1 MTFLQPNILWAL
13 PLVLVPVI
21 IHLIN
26 RLRHKPQPWA
36 AMMFLVAASQASTSH
51 AKLRQLLV
59 LLFRVL
65 AVFALILF
73 LSRPLAGGWLGW
85 AMAAAPDVI
94 LLVLDR
100 SASMETKP
108 GDGQPTR
115 REQALRLFAEG
126 AKPFERT
133 SRLVLLDSATRGVQ
147 EVASAENLREIS
159 AASASDTAADFPA
172 MLQTALDWIART
184 KPGTVEVWLASDLQR
199 SNWQPESERWTA
211 LAAQF
216 AALPQGAR
224 LRLLALN
231 QQGTANNTA
240 VSVAELNR
248 RAGAQA
254 TELDLVLQFD
264 RNTAAPAK
272 VPLTL
277 TLDGRVS
284 TIEVPLEGAET
295 RYRHRLVLDSATAA
309 GWGKVELPAD
319 ANRRDN
325 TAFFVYGP
333 PPALRTVV
341 VAADGASGKFLKFA
355 AAPVL
360 ADTNRVA
367 EIFAPERFGNVA
379 LPETALVLWHAP
391 LPTGAV
397 VEKLRL
403 FAEAGGAVLFFAA
416 GEAGRFENSGFGQL
430 ESAAE
435 DKPWAI
441 TKWDEKEGPLARTEE
456 GLNLPLAELVI
467 AKRQAITGEPGA
479 VALFNDGGPWLTRR
493 NVGKGQMLFCA
504 TALAPEWS
512 SFAEGTV
519 LVPLVQRLLLAGSR
533 RFTESALLACGETVF
548 GAGES
553 WTPVDAA
560 SPKDLRLEAGVYRS
574 GARLVAVN
582 RPARESDAEVLESE
596 RARQLFG
603 KISVHLFDEAR
614 QGSAGLQ
621 SELWRFFLLAMGA
634 FLLLEAILILPP
646 KNPATTAAT
655 TTPEARTA

>member
-13 PLVLVPVI
+13 PLVLVPVV

-36 AMMFLVAASQASTSH
+36 AMMFLVAASRASTSH
-51 AKLRQLLV
+51 AKLRQWLV

-65 AVFALILF
+65 AVLALILF

-133 SRLVLLDSATRGVQ
+133 SRLVLLDSASRGAQ
-147 EVASAENLREIS
+147 EVASAESLTQVTS
-159 AASASDTAADFPA
+159 ALASDTAADLPA

-184 KPGTVEVWLASDLQR
+184 KPGTVEIWLASDLQR
-199 SNWQPESERWTA
+199 SNWQPDSERWAA

-231 QQGTANNTA
+231 QAGTANNIA

-254 TELDLVLQFD
+254 AELDLVLQFE
-264 RNTAAPAK
+264 RNTATPAK
-272 VPLTL
+272 VPLAI

-284 TIEVPLEGAET
+284 TIEVTLEGQEA
-295 RYRHRLVLDSATAA
+295 RYRHRLVLDGPTAS
-309 GWGKVELPAD
+309 GWGKVELPPD
-319 ANRRDN
+319 ANGRDN
-325 TAFFVYGP
+325 TAYFVFGP
-333 PPALRTVV
+333 PPPLRTVV
-341 VAADGASGKFLKFA
+341 VAADGASGRFLKFA
-355 AAPVL
+355 AAPLL

-367 EIFAPERFGNVA
+367 ELVTPEKFANVS

-391 LPTGAV
+391 LPAGGV

-416 GEAGRFENSGFGQL
+416 GEAGRFESSGFGTV
-430 ESAAE
+430 ETAAE

-456 GLNLPLAELVI
+456 GLNLPLADLVI

-479 VALFNDGGPWLTRR
+479 VAMFGDGGAWLTRR

-504 TALAPEWS
+504 TALSPEWS
-512 SFAEGTV
+512 SLSEGTV
-519 LVPLVQRLLLAGSR
+519 LVPLVQRLLLAGGR
-533 RFTESALLACGETVF
+533 RFTESALLACGETTF
-548 GAGES
+548 GEGEG
-553 WTPVDAA
+553 WTTVDAA
-560 SPKDLRLEAGVYRS
+560 AAKDIRLEAGVYRL
-574 GARLVAVN
+574 GPRLVAVN

-596 RARQLFG
+596 KARQLFG
-603 KISVHLFDEAR
+603 KISVRLFDEAR
-614 QGSAGLQ
+614 QGKAGLQ
-621 SELWRFFLLAMGA
+621 SELWRFFLLAMGG
-634 FLLLEAILILPP
+634 FLLLEAALILPP
-646 KNPATTAAT
+646 KTRETAAGAG
-655 TTPEARTA
+655 PEVRTA

>member
-1 MTFLQPNILWAL
+1 MTFLQPNLLWAL
-13 PLVLVPVI
+13 PLVLVPVV

-36 AMMFLVAASQASTSH
+36 AMMFLVAASRASTSH
-51 AKLRQLLV
+51 AKLRQWLV

-65 AVFALILF
+65 AVLALVLF

-133 SRLVLLDSATRGVQ
+133 SRLVLLDSASRGAQ
-147 EVASAENLREIS
+147 EVASAESLTQVTS
-159 AASASDTAADFPA
+159 ALASDTAADLPA

-184 KPGTVEVWLASDLQR
+184 KPGTVEIWLASDLQR
-199 SNWQPESERWTA
+199 SNWQPDSERWAA

-231 QQGTANNTA
+231 QAGTANNIA

-254 TELDLVLQFD
+254 AELDLVLQFE
-264 RNTAAPAK
+264 RNTATPAK
-272 VPLTL
+272 VPLAI

-284 TIEVPLEGAET
+284 TIEVTLEGQEA
-295 RYRHRLVLDSATAA
+295 RYRHRLVLDSPTAS
-309 GWGKVELPAD
+309 GWGKVELPPD
-319 ANRRDN
+319 ANGRDN
-325 TAFFVYGP
+325 TAYFVFGL

-341 VAADGASGKFLKFA
+341 VAADGASGRFLKFA
-355 AAPVL
+355 AAPLL

-367 EIFAPERFGNVA
+367 ELVTPEKFANGS

-391 LPTGAV
+391 LPTGGV

-416 GEAGRFENSGFGQL
+416 GEAGRFENSGFGQV
-430 ESAAE
+430 ETAAE

-456 GLNLPLAELVI
+456 GLNLPLADLLI
-467 AKRQAITGEPGA
+467 AKRQAVTGEPGA
-479 VALFNDGGPWLTRR
+479 VAMFGDGGAWLTRR

-504 TALAPEWS
+504 TALSPEWS
-512 SFAEGTV
+512 SLSEGTV
-519 LVPLVQRLLLAGSR
+519 LVPLVQRLLLAGGR
-533 RFTESALLACGETVF
+533 RFTESALLACGETTF
-548 GAGES
+548 GVGEA
-553 WTPVDAA
+553 WTTVDAA
-560 SPKDLRLEAGVYRS
+560 AAKDIRLEAGVYRL
-574 GARLVAVN
+574 GPRLVAVN

-596 RARQLFG
+596 KARQLFG
-603 KISVHLFDEAR
+603 KISVRLFDEAR
-614 QGSAGLQ
+614 QGKAGLQ
-621 SELWRFFLLAMGA
+621 SELWRFFLLAMGG
-634 FLLLEAILILPP
+634 FLLLEAALILPP
-646 KNPATTAAT
+646 KTREPAAGAG
-655 TTPEARTA
+655 PEVRTA

>member
-13 PLVLVPVI
+13 PLVLVPVV

-36 AMMFLVAASQASTSH
+36 AMMFLVAASRASTSH
-51 AKLRQLLV
+51 AKLRQWLV

-65 AVFALILF
+65 AVLALILF

-133 SRLVLLDSATRGVQ
+133 SRLVLLDSASRGAQ
-147 EVASAENLREIS
+147 EVASAESLTQVTS
-159 AASASDTAADFPA
+159 ALASDTAADLPA

-184 KPGTVEVWLASDLQR
+184 KPGTVEIWLASDLQR
-199 SNWQPESERWTA
+199 SNWQPDSERWAA

-231 QQGTANNTA
+231 QTGTANNIA

-254 TELDLVLQFD
+254 AELDLVLQFE
-264 RNTAAPAK
+264 RNTATPAK
-272 VPLTL
+272 VPLAI

-284 TIEVPLEGAET
+284 TIEVTLEGQEA
-295 RYRHRLVLDSATAA
+295 RYRHRLVLDSPTAS
-309 GWGKVELPAD
+309 GWGKVELPPD
-319 ANRRDN
+319 ANGRDN
-325 TAFFVYGP
+325 TAYFVFGP

-341 VAADGASGKFLKFA
+341 VAADNASGRFLKFA
-355 AAPVL
+355 AAPLL

-367 EIFAPERFGNVA
+367 ELVTPEKFANVS

-391 LPTGAV
+391 LPAGGV

-403 FAEAGGAVLFFAA
+403 FAEAGGAVLFFAG
-416 GEAGRFENSGFGQL
+416 GEAGRFESSGFGQV
-430 ESAAE
+430 ETAAE

-456 GLNLPLAELVI
+456 GLNLPLADLVI
-467 AKRQAITGEPGA
+467 AKRQAVTGEPGA
-479 VALFNDGGPWLTRR
+479 VAMFGDGGAWLTRR

-504 TALAPEWS
+504 TALTPEWS
-512 SFAEGTV
+512 SLSEGTV
-519 LVPLVQRLLLAGSR
+519 LVPLVQRLLLAGGR
-533 RFTESALLACGETVF
+533 RFTESALLACGETTF
-548 GAGES
+548 GEGEA
-553 WTPVDAA
+553 WTTVDASA
-560 SPKDLRLEAGVYRS
+560 PKDIRLEAGVYRL
-574 GARLVAVN
+574 GPRLVAVN

-596 RARQLFG
+596 KARQLFG
-603 KISVHLFDEAR
+603 KISVRLFDEAR
-614 QGSAGLQ
+614 QGKAGLQ
-621 SELWRFFLLAMGA
+621 SELWRFFLLAMGG
-634 FLLLEAILILPP
+634 FLLLEAALILPP
-646 KNPATTAAT
+646 KTRETAAGAG
-655 TTPEARTA
+655 PEVRTA

>member
-13 PLVLVPVI
+13 PLVLVPVV

-36 AMMFLVAASQASTSH
+36 AMMFLVAASRASTSH
-51 AKLRQLLV
+51 AKLRQWLV

-65 AVFALILF
+65 AVLALILF

-133 SRLVLLDSATRGVQ
+133 SRLVLLDSASRGAQ
-147 EVASAENLREIS
+147 EVASAESLTQVTS
-159 AASASDTAADFPA
+159 ALASDTAADLPA

-184 KPGTVEVWLASDLQR
+184 KPGTVEIWLASDLQR
-199 SNWQPESERWTA
+199 SNWQPDSERWAA

-231 QQGTANNTA
+231 QAGTANNIA

-254 TELDLVLQFD
+254 AELDLVLQFE
-264 RNTAAPAK
+264 RNTATPAK
-272 VPLTL
+272 VPLAI

-284 TIEVPLEGAET
+284 TIEVTLEGQEA
-295 RYRHRLVLDSATAA
+295 RYRHRLVLDSPTAS
-309 GWGKVELPAD
+309 GWGKVELPPD
-319 ANRRDN
+319 ANGRDN
-325 TAFFVYGP
+325 TAYFVFGL

-341 VAADGASGKFLKFA
+341 VAADGASGRFLKFA
-355 AAPVL
+355 AAPLL

-367 EIFAPERFGNVA
+367 ELVTPEKFANGS

-391 LPTGAV
+391 LPTGGV

-416 GEAGRFENSGFGQL
+416 GEAGRFENSGFGQV
-430 ESAAE
+430 ETAAE

-456 GLNLPLAELVI
+456 GLNLPLADLLI
-467 AKRQAITGEPGA
+467 AKRQAVTGEPGA
-479 VALFNDGGPWLTRR
+479 VAMFGDGGAWLTRR

-504 TALAPEWS
+504 TALSPEWS
-512 SFAEGTV
+512 SLSEGTV
-519 LVPLVQRLLLAGSR
+519 LVPLVQRLLLAGGR
-533 RFTESALLACGETVF
+533 RFTESALLACGETTF
-548 GAGES
+548 GVGEA
-553 WTPVDAA
+553 WTTVDAA
-560 SPKDLRLEAGVYRS
+560 AAKDIRLEAGVYRL
-574 GARLVAVN
+574 GPRLVAVN

-596 RARQLFG
+596 KARQLFG
-603 KISVHLFDEAR
+603 KISVRLFDEAR
-614 QGSAGLQ
+614 QGKAGLQ
-621 SELWRFFLLAMGA
+621 SELWRFFLLAMGG
-634 FLLLEAILILPP
+634 FLLLEAALILPP
-646 KNPATTAAT
+646 KTREPAAGAG
-655 TTPEARTA
+655 PEVRTA